1 MTTCPDIWQN
11 NGKEYP
17 CQLDA
22 GHDGRHRCEL
32 PTQRQDV
39 LLELEWTDDI
49 AISCIVSRWHGAIN
63 NVKGEF
69 IVKAPPVNLFISHVG

>member
-1 MTTCPDIWQN
+1 MTICPDILQH

-17 CQLDA
+17 CQFDA
-22 GHDGRHRCEL
+22 GHGGRHRHEL
-32 PTQRQDV
+32 PTQNQDV
-39 LLELEWTDDI
+39 WLELEWTDDVI
-49 AISCIVSRWHGAIN
+49 ISCTVSRWQGQIN